1 MTAPIIGRE
10 AEIKILERLL
20 HSGEP
25 ELLAIYGRRRVG
37 KTFLIKTYY
46 KEHLAF
52 SCSGQYNGKTREQ
65 LTNFI
70 EQLNIYFPQNKELLH
85 ADTWQQ
91 LADAEIRMDSLFG

>member
-1 MTAPIIGRE
+1 MELWQYPSSAGE

-20 HSGEP
+20 HSREP
-25 ELLAIYGRRRVG
+25 ELLAINGRRRVG

-46 KEHLAF
+46 KEHLAL

-70 EQLNIYFPQNKELLH
+70 E
-85 ADTWQQ
+85 
-91 LADAEIRMDSLFG
+91 